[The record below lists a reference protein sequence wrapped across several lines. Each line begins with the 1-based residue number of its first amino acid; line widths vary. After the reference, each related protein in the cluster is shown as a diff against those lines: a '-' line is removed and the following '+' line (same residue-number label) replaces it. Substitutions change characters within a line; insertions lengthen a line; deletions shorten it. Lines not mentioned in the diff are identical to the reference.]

1 MDLYCPTLATATF
14 LLLGASAATAQT
26 MDECEKLK
34 IDNAKLKFENAN
46 LKKGIMAHSPTTAPP
61 QTTEQAGKPTSTL
74 QPAQTTTQ
82 RQTAYNVEYALVKCQ
97 GNAKAQTVTLTFL
110 LTNSAA
116 NQVRKITRLKA
127 VDEQGDEYAVEGYQ
141 AKLGSGTSVYTT
153 LATGVPIKAVVVV
166 PKILPKTKLF
176 KLVTLTVYGE
186 GHPAAPAG
194 GNIDL
199 EYRNVA
205 IGWN

>member
-1 MDLYCPTLATATF
+1 MLNCPTVATVAL

-46 LKKGIMAHSPTTAPP
+46 LKKGIIARSPATAPP
-61 QTTEQAGKPTSTL
+61 QTTD
-74 QPAQTTTQ
+74 QPASTAQVASAATQ
-82 RQTAYNVEYALVKCQ
+82 RQTAYGVEYALVKCQ

-116 NQVRKITRLKA
+116 NQVRKITGLKA
-127 VDEQGDEYAVEGYQ
+127 VDEQGDEYAVAGYQ
-141 AKLGSGTSVYTT
+141 AKLGSGSSVYTT
-153 LATGVPIKAVVVV
+153 LATGVPVKAVVVV
-166 PKILPKTKLF
+166 PKILPKTKSF
-176 KLVTLTVYGE
+176 RLVTLTMYGE
-186 GHPAAPAG
+186 GHPASPAG

-205 IGWN
+205 ISWN

>member
-1 MDLYCPTLATATF
+1 
-14 LLLGASAATAQT
+14 

-46 LKKGIMAHSPTTAPP
+46 LRKGIIAHSPATATP
-61 QTTEQAGKPTSTL
+61 QTTDQAARPNLTSSQL
-74 QPAQTTTQ
+74 AAQ
-82 RQTAYNVEYALVKCQ
+82 RQTDYDVEYTLVKCQ
-97 GNAKAQTVTLTFL
+97 GSAKAQTVTLTFL

-127 VDEQGDEYAVEGYQ
+127 IDEQGDEYAVEGYQ
-141 AKLGSGTSVYTT
+141 AKLGSGSSVYTT

-166 PKILPKTKLF
+166 PKILPKVKTF
-176 KLVTLTVYGE
+176 KLVTFTVYGE
-186 GHPAAPAG
+186 NHPASPAG

-199 EYRNVA
+199 EYRDVA
-205 IGWN
+205 ISWN